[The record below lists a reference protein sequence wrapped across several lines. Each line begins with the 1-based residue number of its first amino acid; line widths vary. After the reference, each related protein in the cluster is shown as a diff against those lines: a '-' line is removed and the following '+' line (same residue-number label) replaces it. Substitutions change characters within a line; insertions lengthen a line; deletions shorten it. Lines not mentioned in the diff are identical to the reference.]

1 MSHDVCRVCNSSEYL
16 FDDHVNGQ
24 IVCTNCGLVLDMNC
38 ISDTPISD
46 DYSRCDLMSSFSTI
60 NDVVKCDENTNIKHS
75 MDKLQKRHLFFD
87 NIIMINEDQIHT
99 NVLNHACDI
108 FLKFNSK
115 KITRGQVRLGIIACS
130 IQQACV
136 ELDMHRTISEI
147 SKMLGIKREIVNK
160 ANKVF
165 KTYSC
170 NLSIACDSS
179 VGDFYKI
186 NNRFCN
192 LLSLPSHTTANLKRC
207 TLKMYHTLINKN
219 IDTFNHT
226 LNAISSTLIVYSLDK
241 MKINLNKKHVSSVH
255 NVSIVTINKLLRFLD
270 KEFSTHENE

>member
-1 MSHDVCRVCNSSEYL
+1 MSPDVCRVCNSSEYL
-16 FDDHVNGQ
+16 LDDNVNGQ
-24 IVCTNCGLVLDMNC
+24 IVCTNCGLVLDFNC
-38 ISDTPISD
+38 ISDTPTFD
-46 DYSRCDLMSSFSTI
+46 DYSRCTLISSFSI
-60 NDVVKCDENTNIKHS
+60 NNDVVKRDQKTNIKHPI
-75 MDKLQKRHLFFD
+75 DKLQKRHLFFD
-87 NIIMINEDQIHT
+87 HIRMINEDQIHT

-136 ELDMHRTISEI
+136 ELDVHRTISEI
-147 SKMLGIKREIVNK
+147 SKMLGIKREIVNR

-165 KTYSC
+165 KKYSC
-170 NLSIACDSS
+170 NLSFVNITAYDSS

-192 LLSLPSHTTANLKRC
+192 LLSLPSRTTANLKRC
-207 TLKMYHTLINKN
+207 TLKMYNTLINKN

-226 LNAISSTLIVYSLDK
+226 LSAISSTLIVYSLDK
-241 MKINLNKKHVSSVH
+241 MKINLNKKYVSSVH
-255 NVSIVTINKLLRFLD
+255 NVSIVTINKLLRFFD
-270 KEFSTHENE
+270 KEF

>member
-1 MSHDVCRVCNSSEYL
+1 MLHDVCGGCNSSEYL
-16 FDDHVNGQ
+16 FDDSVNGQ

-38 ISDTPISD
+38 ISDTPIFD

-60 NDVVKCDENTNIKHS
+60 NDLVKCDIKTNTKQPI
-75 MDKLQKRHLFFD
+75 DKLQKRHLFFD
-87 NIIMINEDQIHT
+87 HIRMINENQIHT

-115 KITRGQVRLGIIACS
+115 QITRGQVRLGIIACS

-136 ELDMHRTISEI
+136 ELDVHRTISEI
-147 SKMLGIKREIVNK
+147 SKMLGIKRETVNR

-170 NLSIACDSS
+170 NLSFANIIACESS
-179 VGDFYKI
+179 VGNFYKI

-192 LLSLPSHTTANLKRC
+192 LLSLPSHTTSNLKRC
-207 TLKMYHTLINKN
+207 TLEMYDTLLKIN
-219 IDTFNHT
+219 IATFNNT
-226 LNAISSTLIVYSLDK
+226 LDPVTL
-241 MKINLNKKHVSSVH
+241 
-255 NVSIVTINKLLRFLD
+255 
-270 KEFSTHENE
+270 